1 MARPR
6 RPAPRPAAR
15 KPAATP
21 GRPARAAGAARR
33 TPGARITAPAPALE
47 PYEAPLSARTDAAL
61 RAALCAAGRRLYER
75 DLIGAGEGNLSAR
88 LDEGTFLVTP
98 SGVSKGDLDP
108 DDLLVVDA
116 NGEVVAGRLRPSTEL
131 RMHLAAYA
139 ARPEI
144 AAAVHAHPITAVALT
159 VAGAPWPGDIVPEA
173 AVTLGPVAIT
183 RFAVPGTADVPE
195 AMAAALP
202 GHDVLLLSRHG
213 ALTLGATVAEAVDRM
228 ETLERVARIALSAR
242 AFGGCTPIPP
252 EEVDRVLAAAGRPP
266 RGGR

>member
-6 RPAPRPAAR
+6 RPAARRAAR
-15 KPAATP
+15 KPVP
-21 GRPARAAGAARR
+21 GGRPARARPARAAR
-33 TPGARITAPAPALE
+33 PPAPPAAEPRAALLAD
-47 PYEAPLSARTDAAL
+47 PPLSARTEGAL
-61 RAALCAAGRRLYER
+61 RDALCAAGRRLFAA

-98 SGVSKGDLDP
+98 SGVSKADLDP

-116 NGEVVAGRLRPSTEL
+116 AGAVLSGRLRPSTEL

-144 AAAVHAHPITAVALT
+144 AAAVHAHPVTAVALT
-159 VAGAPWPGDIVPEA
+159 VAGVPWPGDVVPEA

-183 RFAVPGTADVPE
+183 RFAVPGTADVP
-195 AMAAALP
+195 AALAEALP

-213 ALTLGATVAEAVDRM
+213 ALTLGATVTEAVDRM
-228 ETLERVARIALSAR
+228 ETLERVARIALAAR
-242 AFGGCTPIPP
+242 AFGGCTPIAP
-252 EEVDRVLAAAGRPP
+252 EVVDRVLAAAGRPP